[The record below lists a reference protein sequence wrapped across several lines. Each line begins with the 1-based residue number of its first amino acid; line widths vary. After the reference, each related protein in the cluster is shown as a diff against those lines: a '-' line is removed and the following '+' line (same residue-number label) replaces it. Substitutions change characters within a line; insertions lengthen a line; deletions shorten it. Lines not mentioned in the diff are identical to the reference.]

1 MNICIV
7 ATICKETGAL
17 SIYNQLMSHLKEEQ
31 QPDEHYYIFIDP
43 SMPTPELEHVEY
55 IKYATNGI
63 RNRLK
68 FDKTG
73 FRMRCEELG
82 ILPDVIFS
90 LNNTGVRY
98 EGVRQFVY
106 YHQALPLY
114 RHKFEHWDRSSFR
127 LFIFQRMFPVFVKR
141 SLTKDTE
148 VVVQTNIV
156 KTLFSKK
163 YKFPEEHI
171 HVAFPD
177 LKEIETEKVGTYDF
191 ERGLFHFL
199 YPAVSSVHKNHLALV
214 HALSQIKDPSL
225 LSSIRIHLT
234 IKRGDNPTIDKAIDR
249 AGLGK
254 QFVYHSSI
262 PHDELL
268 SMYKSAH
275 ALLFPSTI
283 ETIGLPLLEAAS
295 FGLPVVANRIDF
307 AMEVLKGYEGLQ
319 LAGMNN
325 YPEWSNAIQQ
335 LCTER
340 KRHKEYKLERG
351 SSWPDLIKK
360 IKNSK

>member
-1 MNICIV
+1 M
-7 ATICKETGAL
+7 
-17 SIYNQLMSHLKEEQ
+17 
-31 QPDEHYYIFIDP
+31 
-43 SMPTPELEHVEY
+43 
-55 IKYATNGI
+55 
-63 RNRLK
+63 
-68 FDKTG
+68 
-73 FRMRCEELG
+73 
-82 ILPDVIFS
+82 
-90 LNNTGVRY
+90 
-98 EGVRQFVY
+98 
-106 YHQALPLY
+106 
-114 RHKFEHWDRSSFR
+114 
-127 LFIFQRMFPVFVKR
+127 
-141 SLTKDTE
+141 
-148 VVVQTNIV
+148 
-156 KTLFSKK
+156 
-163 YKFPEEHI
+163 
-171 HVAFPD
+171 
-177 LKEIETEKVGTYDF
+177 
-191 ERGLFHFL
+191 
-199 YPAVSSVHKNHLALV
+199 HKNHLALV

-307 AMEVLKGYEGLQ
+307 AMEVLKGYDGLQ